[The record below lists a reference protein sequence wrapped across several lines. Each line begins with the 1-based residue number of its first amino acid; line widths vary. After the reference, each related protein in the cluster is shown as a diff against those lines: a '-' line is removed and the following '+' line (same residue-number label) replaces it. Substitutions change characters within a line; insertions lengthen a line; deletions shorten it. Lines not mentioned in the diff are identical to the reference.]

1 MPKKSKDPIAAVEKM
16 IEKKNKKMA
25 KFNSEYEDIQEFDE
39 IQFNS
44 TLRDI
49 VESGDITGN
58 LGRIY

>member
-1 MPKKSKDPIAAVEKM
+1 VKKKKDPVAAVERM
-16 IEKKNKKMA
+16 IEKKNRKMA

-39 IQFNS
+39 IEINS

-49 VESGDITGN
+49 VESGDIMGN